1 MPGTIQISVSD
12 IVDLPPSSTPPSW
25 TSIRGSTLIVSL
37 FFFCSFFIC
46 LDALSLSDV
55 CGFKLRNAVTMGR
68 REYQASEN
76 GDLSIPL
83 TTLRENLVVKLLNS
97 NGHEISCTV
106 VETRLVVEKG
116 IWDEIFH
123 LEGGGKMHLKMQFV
137 LSEEEQS
144 RIRMMRLS
152 ALKKKH
158 GDLINDSSKGPDKAT
173 DIGRDAATALL
184 CTRGVSVSRQKA
196 EASAAESESTE
207 VLDKREKISPPEAAT
222 RRGLHGEKASSSTSV
237 SKPPATF
244 AKSFMISH
252 SKAEQG
258 AARNTETK
266 GMQEKTPSNVRKMI
280 SAFETSLAQDKRPRI
295 KPPPTKPKLTK
306 NEMEVLPSNEQ
317 SKERAT
323 AVCSIDS
330 LQNQHSA
337 VHEKAGRVEETESAI
352 ISGRTLSGEPRDGRQ
367 SWKAQA
373 LSSDK
378 NEEMKLL
385 SYHGNMED
393 YSSEG
398 SRQWMFLDEPSNF
411 CVTTGGKKMMHLMEG
426 QMIRT
431 GNCQEKKSIMTPNT
445 LEKLVGVVSRS
456 DIEMNNREQD
466 KASASRQRKPE
477 SSRKADADPSGGPLG
492 QVMKIAIMVGFGAL
506 VLFTRQ
512 GMNR

>member
-1 MPGTIQISVSD
+1 MYISS
-12 IVDLPPSSTPPSW
+12 
-25 TSIRGSTLIVSL
+25 
-37 FFFCSFFIC
+37 
-46 LDALSLSDV
+46 
-55 CGFKLRNAVTMGR
+55 
-68 REYQASEN
+68 
-76 GDLSIPL
+76 PL

-280 SAFETSLAQDKRPRI
+280 SAFETSLAQ
-295 KPPPTKPKLTK
+295 
-306 NEMEVLPSNEQ
+306 
-317 SKERAT
+317 
-323 AVCSIDS
+323 
-330 LQNQHSA
+330 NQHSA

>member
-25 TSIRGSTLIVSL
+25 TSIR
-37 FFFCSFFIC
+37 
-46 LDALSLSDV
+46 
-55 CGFKLRNAVTMGR
+55 VTMGR

-184 CTRGVSVSRQKA
+184 CTRGVSAVSRQKA